1 MTQRYTTISQ
11 SQELIALGI
20 DPNTA
25 DGARYEDGSCSA
37 ERYEEAKK
45 SVDEVNEHRK
55 RDGYPYMV
63 ELYPAWSLEALLE
76 FLPPGT
82 VFISNYRTARAEFC
96 GERVKEKYNVEGKP
110 GTIFES
116 VFDMVKSLIKEGYIN
131 KRNNQ

>member
-1 MTQRYTTISQ
+1 MTQKFTTISQ

-25 DGARYEDGSCSA
+25 DGSRYENGECSA
-37 ERYEEAKK
+37 ERYTDAKK
-45 SVDEVNEHRK
+45 SVDEVNEYRK
-55 RDGYPYMV
+55 RDGYPHMI

-82 VFISNYRTARAEFC
+82 VFISNYRTARADFC